1 MNETTIQEDL
11 ADLDSDIDSMVA
23 ALNNETPPAPEI
35 DNIIKGKLGKE
46 TPDSYKDT
54 LKAREALLYGLD
66 DLIISRGARLI
77 LFLPIL
83 VVFLFGLAQA
93 HRGEDP
99 SWWVGSVRELF
110 LDLSF
115 SISIYLL
122 ALVILVADLLL
133 LFVLH
138 YLLWV
143 TKRIFQIETEEIT
156 SSGIT
161 FRSAHG
167 YSEMKAV
174 IDGASNQLNITT
186 SLMITATFLLSLALN
201 FTTDTEGIPVLI
213 ALSTGALLSGHSVY
227 LVSERPR
234 FNTVNPW
241 GLLQAFSPP
250 MHPALLNRPYTD
262 VIRAHVD
269 PMLAVRFSKYVSS
282 FSSDLQ
288 RGVKLTD
295 LQEYLLQTLD
305 LFRSGVIDEDEFHL
319 ALTSLVDSKT
329 IDQIINHPSVCP
341 QHGAVE
347 GLPQLCQLG
356 NVIGE
361 QMAQVPI
368 RISPAHIDDRHVGHI
383 KYACGVTHLIVFL
396 NL

>member
-1 MNETTIQEDL
+1 M
-11 ADLDSDIDSMVA
+11 
-23 ALNNETPPAPEI
+23 
-35 DNIIKGKLGKE
+35 
-46 TPDSYKDT
+46 
-54 LKAREALLYGLD
+54 
-66 DLIISRGARLI
+66 
-77 LFLPIL
+77 
-83 VVFLFGLAQA
+83 
-93 HRGEDP
+93 
-99 SWWVGSVRELF
+99 
-110 LDLSF
+110 
-115 SISIYLL
+115 
-122 ALVILVADLLL
+122 ADLLL

-143 TKRIFQIETEEIT
+143 TKRLFQIETDEIS

-186 SLMITATFLLSLALN
+186 TLMILATLLLSFALN

-213 ALSTGALLSGHSVY
+213 ALSAGALLSGHSVY

-288 RGVKLTD
+288 RGVKLSD

-305 LFRSGVIDEDEFHL
+305 LFRSE
-319 ALTSLVDSKT
+319 
-329 IDQIINHPSVCP
+329 
-341 QHGAVE
+341 
-347 GLPQLCQLG
+347 
-356 NVIGE
+356 
-361 QMAQVPI
+361 
-368 RISPAHIDDRHVGHI
+368 
-383 KYACGVTHLIVFL
+383 
-396 NL
+396 